1 MRDAALLGPPS
12 TPLHVE
18 DAQGRRFFI
27 FMRRP
32 PSAVSPQPQPQRSGA
47 SSLAFSPLRIC
58 GRDRRGKRTRGGR
71 GRRTGRRGRGKI
83 ANRMDPL
90 CHVLCSLTS
99 RARARARA
107 ARSDAIPYYSCSLA
121 NEHVTLTCT
130 LQTHST
136 ALLHSAVRSPHGTSP
151 SFLPSLPPSQTY
163 KVTSAS
169 NYIAQG

>member
-1 MRDAALLGPPS
+1 MTLHYSGLR
-12 TPLHVE
+12 PLHVE

-58 GRDRRGKRTRGGR
+58 GRDRRGKRTRGGT

-99 RARARARA
+99 HARG
-107 ARSDAIPYYSCSLA
+107 DAIPYYSCSLA
-121 NEHVTLTCT
+121 NEQVTLTCT

-136 ALLHSAVRSPHGTSP
+136 ALLHSALRSPHGTSP
-151 SFLPSLPPSQTY
+151 SFLPSLPRRRT
-163 KVTSAS
+163 K
-169 NYIAQG
+169 